1 MSAHFDCADPAGRAE
16 GIKAAA
22 LALRSGE
29 LVVMPTDTLYGLA
42 ADAAPAGVDQNSV
55 SCTRNGR

>member
-1 MSAHFDCADPAGRAE
+1 MSAQFDCADPASRAE

-29 LVVMPTDTLYGLA
+29 LVVLPTDTLS
-42 ADAAPAGVDQNSV
+42 PP
-55 SCTRNGR
+55 